1 MHSEVGFRG
10 RLPLGLLIVIFLLK
24 TCFNLSI
31 TVNERLTHISRIFS
45 LSGFLV
51 EFWCV
56 ACVRVFR
63 SKNQQITASSAQ
75 MNELDTKCA
84 SRSKWKCNRAH
95 DLSGNAAVC
104 EHDL

>member
-1 MHSEVGFRG
+1 M
-10 RLPLGLLIVIFLLK
+10 
-24 TCFNLSI
+24 
-31 TVNERLTHISRIFS
+31 
-45 LSGFLV
+45 
-51 EFWCV
+51 CV

-75 MNELDTKCA
+75 MSELDTKCA